1 MGPQVKKG
9 CIVMARRTHEIIG
22 EFYPQYHD
30 IQSYPQDKVAVI
42 RKAEEEWGILGNM
55 PKCAITVDGV
65 EFPSSEHIFQI
76 MKFSD
81 TAARKELLA
90 DKSGFAM
97 KKFTMK
103 RLLKAGAKCREDW
116 EEHLLDIMKFA
127 LVKKYEQSEFFRT
140 ELQRTAELG
149 LFIAEDET
157 SRQKG
162 KPADCWGVVLQ
173 DGAYVGSNV
182 LGRLLMELRDAGGKL
197 EYRLPE
203 EMTSF
208 TDLK

>member
-1 MGPQVKKG
+1 
-9 CIVMARRTHEIIG
+9 MARKTHEIIG

-30 IQSYPQDKVAVI
+30 IQRYPQDSVATI
-42 RKAEEEWGILGNM
+42 RKADEEWGILGNM
-55 PKCAITVDGV
+55 PKCAITLDGV

-103 RLLKAGAKCREDW
+103 RLLKAGARCHENW

-127 LVKKYEQSEFFRT
+127 LVKKYEQSETFRS
-140 ELQRTAELG
+140 ELQRTADLG
-149 LFIAEDET
+149 LYIAEDET

-173 DGAYVGSNV
+173 DGEYVGSNV
-182 LGRLLMELRDAGGKL
+182 LGRLLMELRDNDGQL
-197 EYRLPE
+197 EYVLPE
-203 EMTSF
+203 KF
-208 TDLK
+208 TDFSDLL